1 MSCNMMYKRGI
12 AALLAAVL
20 LLALPLDVRAEEPA
34 AEETEPQAEEVSTEI
49 AGDILLVYPDMVTPE
64 QERNIEF
71 FADGASSLIKK
82 LCFLPASEAVSH
94 LEDFPFCICYDLTG
108 EEDALLDA
116 LESYG
121 GHALILGSNF
131 MDALCGGG
139 ITPGPDETGTLRYSF
154 DNIDYFEK
162 SVRVRN
168 IRSFT
173 PEEETRQAGS
183 VSFPGKS
190 IPFLSHVDGFAYCP
204 LTDFTDP
211 LPQAAI
217 LQEITAWMW
226 PYADTPTRYAQF
238 LVLDE
243 IYPFMPTQDL
253 MELVQLCVDSQIP
266 FVLSVMPIYQ
276 NENYP
281 AMQQFCEVLRYA
293 QANGGSIILHAPLEH
308 YVKVEDWEA
317 FYATITKVTRAYTDW
332 GVYPLG
338 LEVPYR
344 WVWDT
349 GYLQFMRRYRTVFVT
364 PTEET
369 AFDLSARTNLLYE
382 NYHHLVMPVLELD
395 QTGLSYLNNYSS
407 ALYVSSQCEIEELE
421 AIIEAM
427 RSSAVPLKNMWDMQH
442 SVWAN
447 NFHLAYQDGILT
459 INDAAQ
465 SLVYEPKAPLEDF
478 DYHRN
483 TIKRITVNLQN
494 QNHTLLIAGLAA
506 TLIFVGMIF
515 YARYVT
521 IRHFRRKHTLDIKKQ
536 KKRQSKE

>member
-1 MSCNMMYKRGI
+1 MMYRRGI

-20 LLALPLDVRAEEPA
+20 LLALSAGAWAEEPA
-34 AEETEPQAEEVSTEI
+34 AAETEPQAEEAGTEI
-49 AGDILLVYPDMVTPE
+49 TGDILLIYPDMVTPE
-64 QERNIEF
+64 QEKSIEF
-71 FADGASSLIKK
+71 FANGASCLIKK
-82 LCFLPASEAVSH
+82 LYFLPASEAITY
-94 LEDFPFCICYDLTG
+94 LESFSFCICYDLTG
-108 EEDALLDA
+108 EEEALLDA
-116 LESYG
+116 LKDYEG
-121 GHALILGSNF
+121 QALILGSNF

-139 ITPGPDETGTLRYSF
+139 IAPGPDETGTLSYSF

-162 SVRVRN
+162 SVHVQN
-168 IRSFT
+168 IRSFA
-173 PEEETRQAGS
+173 PEEDTRQAGS
-183 VSFPGKS
+183 ISFPGKD

-217 LQEITAWMW
+217 LQEITTWMW
-226 PYADTPTRYAQF
+226 PYADTPPRYAQY

-243 IYPFMPTQDL
+243 IYPFMPTREL
-253 MELVQLCVDSQIP
+253 MERVQLCVDSQIP

-276 NENYP
+276 NENFP

-293 QANGGSIILHAPLEH
+293 QANGGSVILHAPFEH
-308 YVKVEDWEA
+308 YVKVENWDA
-317 FYATITKVTRAYTDW
+317 FHAVITKVTNAYTDW

-344 WVWDT
+344 WVWDAE
-349 GYLQFMRRYRTVFVT
+349 YLQFMRRYRTVFVT

-369 AFDLSARTNLLYE
+369 TFDLSAQTNLLYG
-382 NYHHLVMPVLELD
+382 NYHHLVMPVFELD
-395 QTGLSYLNNYSS
+395 QTGLSYLSNYSS
-407 ALYVSSQCEIEELE
+407 ALYVSSQCEIEELA

-427 RSSAVPLKNMWDMQH
+427 RSSAVPLKSMWDMRH

-459 INDAAQ
+459 INDAPQ
-465 SLVYEPKAPLEDF
+465 SLNYEPRAPLEDF

-506 TLIFVGMIF
+506 TLIFVTMII

-521 IRHFRRKHTLDIKKQ
+521 IRHFRRKHSLDFKKQ
-536 KKRQSKE
+536 KVPK

>member
-1 MSCNMMYKRGI
+1 MYRRGI
-12 AALLAAVL
+12 AALLAAAV
-20 LLALPLDVRAEEPA
+20 LLALSAGAWAEEPA
-34 AEETEPQAEEVSTEI
+34 AEETILQAEEPGTEI
-49 AGDILLVYPDMVTPE
+49 AGDILLIYPDITTPE
-64 QERNIEF
+64 QEKNIEF
-71 FADGASSLIKK
+71 FANGASSLIKK
-82 LCFLPASEAVSH
+82 LCFLPASEAVSY
-94 LEDFPFCICYDLTG
+94 LELFPFCICYDLTG
-108 EEDALLDA
+108 KEKTLLEALK
-116 LESYG
+116 SYEG
-121 GHALILGSNF
+121 QTLVLGSDF
-131 MDALCGGG
+131 MDALCGST
-139 ITPGPDETGTLRYSF
+139 IAPAPDETGTLSYSF
-154 DNIDYFEK
+154 DGIDYFEK

-168 IRSFT
+168 IRAFT
-173 PEEETRQAGS
+173 PEEGLHQAGS
-183 VSFPGKS
+183 VSFPGKAV
-190 IPFLSHVDGFAYCP
+190 PFFCHVSGFAYCP

-217 LQEITAWMW
+217 LQEITTWMW
-226 PYADTPTRYAQF
+226 PYADTPPRYAQY

-243 IYPFMPTQDL
+243 IYPFMPTREL
-253 MELVQLCVDSQIP
+253 MERVQLCVDSQIP

-293 QANGGSIILHAPLEH
+293 QANGGSVILHAPLEH

-317 FYATITKVTRAYTDW
+317 FYATITKITRAYTDW

-349 GYLQFMRRYRTVFVT
+349 DYLQFMRRYRTVFVT

-369 AFDLSARTNLLYE
+369 SFDLSAQTNLLYN
-382 NYHHLVMPVLELD
+382 NYHHLVMPVLKLD
-395 QTGLSYLNNYSS
+395 QTGLSYLSNYSS
-407 ALYVSSQCEIEELE
+407 ALYVSSQCEIEELA

-447 NFHLAYQDGILT
+447 DFHLAYQDGVLT
-459 INDAAQ
+459 INDVQQ
-465 SLVYEPKAPLEDF
+465 SLTYEPSTQLEDF

-494 QNHTLLIAGLAA
+494 QNHVLLIAGLTA
-506 TLIFVGMIF
+506 TVIFVLMIL

-521 IRHFRRKHTLDIKKQ
+521 IRHFRRKHSLDFKKQ
-536 KKRQSKE
+536 KAPK